1 VDDEEAF
8 RALLDERGVLR
19 PGALEPPVRAF
30 TVFAQRPDACID
42 VTTWRRHA
50 ERFFRT
56 QIGLTVTKR
65 YDPANLPIVDAARI
79 VVSAETARGTRLCY
93 ARPAEPGDLDAAE
106 QADNRAG
113 YTGMATLAARCKT
126 VWLVALGVPF
136 GPSAAPTARTSGA
149 NDSDRIALLLSA
161 ILASVLLGPI
171 LSPDKG
177 ELFGVRTARLKLEAA
192 SGAPYR

>member
-1 VDDEEAF
+1 VDEEEAF
-8 RALLDERGVLR
+8 RALLDDRGILR
-19 PGALEPPVRAF
+19 PGALGPPARAF

-42 VTTWRRHA
+42 TTTWRRHA
-50 ERFFRT
+50 ERFFQT
-56 QIGLTVTKR
+56 QIGLTVSKH
-65 YDPANLPIVDAARI
+65 YDPANLPLIDAVRI
-79 VVSAETARGTRLCY
+79 VVAAESARGTRMCY
-93 ARPAEPGDLDAAE
+93 ARPAEPRDHDAAE

-126 VWLVALGVPF
+126 VWLVAV
-136 GPSAAPTARTSGA
+136 ADER
-149 NDSDRIALLLSA
+149 DRIALLLSA

-171 LSPDKG
+171 LSPDQE